1 LIAGSG
7 SSVFVR
13 AGNIASLQKELDK
26 TRYKYEKSGKGLV
39 VSGATT
45 DDIGKLAY
53 SSKIPVLE
61 LASHSASLEQAFLE
75 LTEGAAEYEAHT
87 KGVKQ

>member
-1 LIAGSG
+1 
-7 SSVFVR
+7 
-13 AGNIASLQKELDK
+13 
-26 TRYKYEKSGKGLV
+26 V